1 LTRKMASG
9 RTGFG
14 KIYAESSQLLGN
26 ENGKSPLTRTD
37 DKNVV
42 LVLEV
47 LEGEVVCS
55 KTDGAI
61 EPTPVLP
68 TPK

>member
-1 LTRKMASG
+1 MASG

-55 KTDGAI
+55 
-61 EPTPVLP
+61 
-68 TPK
+68 

>member
-1 LTRKMASG
+1 MASG

-42 LVLEV
+42 LEV

-55 KTDGAI
+55 
-61 EPTPVLP
+61 
-68 TPK
+68 